1 MDNLK
6 DKIECI
12 NMSEELVKKWLD
24 KQNIDQVIKDNVL
37 LGDTCNGLLLNQ
49 LWQTNKTSPQFF
61 NHIFIAFFKIKLD
74 NVFNANSAR
83 EKIKGFADALEKLFN

>member
-6 DKIECI
+6 DKIECN

-49 LWQTNKTSPQFF
+49 FWQTNNTSPQIF
-61 NHIFIAFFKIKLD
+61 NHIFITFFKMKL
-74 NVFNANSAR
+74 NKTFNANSAR

>member
-6 DKIECI
+6 DKIECN

-49 LWQTNKTSPQFF
+49 FWQTNNTSPQIF
-61 NHIFIAFFKIKLD
+61 NHIFITFFKMKLD
-74 NVFNANSAR
+74 NAFNANSAR